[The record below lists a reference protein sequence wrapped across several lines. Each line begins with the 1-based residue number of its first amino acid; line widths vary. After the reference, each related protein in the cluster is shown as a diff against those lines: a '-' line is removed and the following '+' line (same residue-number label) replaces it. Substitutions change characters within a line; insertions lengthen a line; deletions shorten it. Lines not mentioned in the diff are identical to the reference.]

1 MEKKDVPTSPY
12 ITGSHHGGEKG
23 FHPLETTGQCLGVFL
38 AAGLGE
44 RCQRY
49 LVGGGGEAQLNIL
62 QCTGPPSH
70 QQ

>member
-12 ITGSHHGGEKG
+12 ITGSQHGGEKG
-23 FHPLETTGQCLGVFL
+23 FHPLGAFL

-49 LVGGGGEAQLNIL
+49 LVGRGGEAQLNIL
-62 QCTGPPSH
+62 PCTGPPSR